1 MRNIEKEIS
10 LEILDNKVKVA
21 NYIKKL
27 IYVALISDLFIYII
41 IEILNLI
48 NLSNLEHRKI
58 IPIIFRVKNFFNF
71 FKFNKLNKI
80 GFDFHKY
87 FNYDFFRN
95 KNKRNED
102 NGNCINNVKYNLIYI

>member
-10 LEILDNKVKVA
+10 QEILDNKIKVA

-27 IYVALISDLFIYII
+27 IYIALISDLFIYMI

-58 IPIIFRVKNFFNF
+58 IPIIFRVKTFLIFLNF
-71 FKFNKLNKI
+71 
-80 GFDFHKY
+80 
-87 FNYDFFRN
+87 
-95 KNKRNED
+95 
-102 NGNCINNVKYNLIYI
+102 IN